1 MNEHKIQISDAI
13 HNLNQKMRYRHG
25 VIKEPKLT
33 TDIQKEKEDFRWE
46 KINKFGQT
54 CRVRSAQK
62 IQSVFL
68 LW

>member
-1 MNEHKIQISDAI
+1 
-13 HNLNQKMRYRHG
+13 MRYRRG